1 MEFVNNKP
9 EQIKIRK
16 SQNTL
21 IVVGTGTVLFSIW
34 SAVKLLSVV
43 FLLRQEIVEAILKQT
58 GTVEEIPENI
68 LFWVVAV
75 MCIIFALVIMG
86 IRTYVGLCAVAEGQG
101 KRRSIFYIIIAV
113 FMILLTTLSVCMS
126 FFITKEPDQFS
137 ALTGDQSFSAM
148 IIDATSVI
156 MLTQMVVSAL
166 RIRQFNRRRKN
177 SKGKI
182 HAA

>member
-58 GTVEEIPENI
+58 GTVEDIPDDAVF
-68 LFWVVAV
+68 LACCGDVHCFLRLLLWASGFTWV
-75 MCIIFALVIMG
+75 CPLI
-86 IRTYVGLCAVAEGQG
+86 AEGQG

-137 ALTGDQSFSAM
+137 ALTGDQSFSAL

-166 RIRQFNRRRKN
+166 RIRQFN
-177 SKGKI
+177 
-182 HAA
+182 

>member
-1 MEFVNNKP
+1 
-9 EQIKIRK
+9 
-16 SQNTL
+16 
-21 IVVGTGTVLFSIW
+21 
-34 SAVKLLSVV
+34 
-43 FLLRQEIVEAILKQT
+43 
-58 GTVEEIPENI
+58 
-68 LFWVVAV
+68 
-75 MCIIFALVIMG
+75 
-86 IRTYVGLCAVAEGQG
+86 
-101 KRRSIFYIIIAV
+101 
-113 FMILLTTLSVCMS
+113 MILLTTLSVCMS

>member
-43 FLLRQEIVEAILKQT
+43 FLLRQEIVEAIFKQT
-58 GTVEEIPENI
+58 GTAEDIPENI

-75 MCIIFALVIMG
+75 LCIIFALVVMG
-86 IRTYVGLCAVAEGQG
+86 IRIYVGLSAIAEGQG
-101 KRRSIFYIIIAV
+101 KKRSIFYIIIAV
-113 FMILLTTLSVCMS
+113 LMILLTTLSVCMS
-126 FFITKEPDQFS
+126 FFIAKDPDQFS
-137 ALTGDQSFSAM
+137 VLTGDQSFSAM